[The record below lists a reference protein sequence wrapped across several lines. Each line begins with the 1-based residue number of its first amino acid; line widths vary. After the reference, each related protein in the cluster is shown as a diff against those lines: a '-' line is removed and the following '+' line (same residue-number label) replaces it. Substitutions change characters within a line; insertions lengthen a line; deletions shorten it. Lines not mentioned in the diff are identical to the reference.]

1 MEFAFDG
8 KTFSRGSQW
17 EKAQSATHLAYAP
30 SRSLPARVS
39 AVAKKAGGFLD
50 LCYTPEFAVEVT
62 LQPIERYGFDAA
74 ILILRHS
81 RGAGWSGTGCLFC
94 RRHWPCADT
103 GERDADQ
110 LQLLSM
116 AGFDEVL
123 APVYEAVRRLSRE
136 LGDETA
142 LIGFAG
148 APWTVACYMVE
159 GRTTRDFHA
168 VKSFSYGDPEGFGKL
183 MDLLVEATIRHLSAQ
198 VAAGVDALQIF
209 ESHAGVL
216 PATEFETWVI
226 DPIRR
231 VVEGVRENWPKIPII
246 GFPRG
251 AGPMYPV
258 FAEETG
264 VTAVSLDTS
273 VPLDW
278 AMANLPSGM
287 PVQGNIDPVYLLTGG
302 DGMVRSVDW
311 IVEVC
316 RDRPHIFNLGHGVDK
331 DTDPE
336 TVAQLI
342 DRLRKNS

>member
-1 MEFAFDG
+1 MAKPFLEVLGGERRDPPPIWLMRQAG
-8 KTFSRGSQW
+8 RYLPEYRRSR
-17 EKAQSATHLAYAP
+17 E
-30 SRSLPARVS
+30 
-39 AVAKKAGGFLD
+39 KAGGFLD

-74 ILILRHS
+74 ILFSDILVIPDGLGQDVS
-81 RGAGWSGTGCLFC
+81 FVEGTGPVLAPV
-94 RRHWPCADT
+94 RNSEEA
-103 GERDADQ
+103 AK
-110 LQLLSM
+110 LSM
-116 AGFDEVL
+116 SGFEDVL
-123 APVYEAVRRLSRE
+123 APVYEAVGRLSQE

-159 GRTTRDFHA
+159 GRTSRDFHA
-168 VKSFSYGDPEGFGKL
+168 VKSFCYSDPGAFGKL
-183 MDLLVEATIRHLSAQ
+183 IDLLVEATISHLSSQAE
-198 VAAGVDALQIF
+198 AGAEALQIF

-216 PATEFETWVI
+216 PESEFRKWVI

-231 VVEGVRENWPKIPII
+231 IVAGVSARWPEIPVI

-251 AGPMYPV
+251 AGSMYPI

-278 AMANLPSGM
+278 AMVNLPTGM
-287 PVQGNIDPVYLLTGG
+287 PVQGNIDPVFLLTGG
-302 DGMVRSVDW
+302 YAMDRAVDR
-311 IVEVC
+311 IVEAC

-331 DTDPE
+331 NTDPD
-336 TVAQLI
+336 TVA
-342 DRLRKNS
+342 RLVSHLRRNAS